1 MATTSEVPEKGA
13 AGGLYLRKAT
23 GLVREISMSNIIVYN
38 MLPAVPGLILAFSL
52 FWILGAFPGVNM
64 ILGMVIAF
72 VLGAFIATAFG
83 LLAVAMPRTGGDY
96 ILVSRT
102 LHPALGMVS
111 SISLM
116 FSGFLS
122 IGYWGWAMTV
132 FGLVPAFK
140 VVGSITGNAT
150 LMSIGDTLSGKGAML
165 IVGLIAIGIC
175 VAMLSTGM
183 RTTMKVQMVL
193 WWIAFGGLAVMAII
207 LLFTNPGGFVN
218 SFNAYAQP
226 YTGQPDSYNYMIQ
239 EAAAAGMAWPGTYSF
254 GPTLAAVGA
263 LLTFGMWSWWSV
275 HMSGEIK
282 GGATRKQWY
291 AILWATLIQYAI
303 FIIMTLLL
311 YKTVGQQF
319 IASVNFLSTANP
331 EAYALPAPPYL
342 VLLTSVIPSGFILP
356 FLISFAFIAWLPLVH
371 FIQFVQPIR
380 AFFAMAFDRVAPSRL
395 ADVNERTHAPIT
407 GLIVCTIIGVV
418 CLIWAIFSPTFM
430 TVIVIAGLF
439 GIPPITLVGLSAIVF
454 PYRLKDLY
462 KTSAA
467 KIEFLGIPLVVIAG
481 VVSILTEILYGYVA
495 YNYLLPKSQW
505 GLATIVT
512 ISVIV
517 VSAVLYFVAYAV
529 RKKEGIDISL
539 VFKELPPE

>member
-1 MATTSEVPEKGA
+1 MATTSTGQSKGA

-23 GLVREISMSNIIVYN
+23 GLVREITMSNIIVYN

-64 ILGMVIAF
+64 LLGMVIAL

-150 LMSIGDTLSGKGAML
+150 LMSIGDALSGKGAMV
-165 IVGLIAIGIC
+165 IVGLVAIGIC
-175 VAMLSTGM
+175 VAMLSTGI
-183 RTTMKVQMVL
+183 RNTMKVQMVL
-193 WWIAFGGLAVMAII
+193 WWVAFGGLAIMAVI
-207 LLFTNPGGFVN
+207 LLFNTSSTFVA
-218 SFNAYAQP
+218 SFNAYAGQ
-226 YTGQPDSYNYMIQ
+226 YTGAADSYQYMIDQ
-239 EAAAAGMAWPGTYSF
+239 AAAAGMQWPGTYSF

-291 AILWATLIQYAI
+291 AILWATLIQYVI
-303 FIIMTLLL
+303 FIVMTILL

-319 IASVNFLSTANP
+319 IASVNYLSTANP
-331 EAYALPAPPYL
+331 AAYALPAPPYL
-342 VLLTSVIPSGFILP
+342 VLLTSVIPSGLVLP
-356 FLISFAFIAWLPLVH
+356 FIISFAFIAWIPLVH
-371 FIQFVQPIR
+371 YIQFVQPIR
-380 AFFAMAFDRVAPSRL
+380 AFFAMAFDRVAPAKL

-407 GLIVCTIIGVV
+407 GLVVCTIIGVA
-418 CLIWAIFSPTFM
+418 CLIWAVFSPTFM

-439 GIPPITLVGLSAIVF
+439 GIPPITLVGVSAIVF

-467 KIEFLGIPLVVIAG
+467 KLEVVGIPLVVIAG
-481 VVSILTEILYGYVA
+481 VVSVLTEILYGYVA
-495 YNYLLPKSQW
+495 YTYLLPHSQW
-505 GLATIVT
+505 GLATIIT
-512 ISVIV
+512 LSVIV
-517 VSAVLYFVAYAV
+517 ISAILYYVAYSV
-529 RKKEGIDISL
+529 RKREGIDISL